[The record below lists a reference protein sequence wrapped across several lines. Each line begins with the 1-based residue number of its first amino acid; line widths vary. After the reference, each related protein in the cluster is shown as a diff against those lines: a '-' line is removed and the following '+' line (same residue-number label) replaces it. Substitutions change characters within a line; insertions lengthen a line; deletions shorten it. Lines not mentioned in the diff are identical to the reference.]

1 MTEKQICEVCNEK
14 TGSAEKVES
23 MIICDDCH
31 IYFECMDCA
40 NDSLGEAW
48 SNFEK
53 ANPDKKCT
61 ECMVC
66 GEWVA
71 LKEITE
77 HDSCPRCG
85 GDLNDVEE
93 TQEPAN
99 D

>member
-1 MTEKQICEVCNEK
+1 MVDLCEVCSINQSNPDK
-14 TGSAEKVES
+14 GDG
-23 MIICDDCH
+23 MIICDDCDH
-31 IYFECMDCA
+31 YFDCMSEAD
-40 NDSLGEAW
+40 NGLSDAW

-61 ECMVC
+61 TCMDC

-77 HDSCPRCG
+77 NDSCSKCG
-85 GDLNDVEE
+85 GDIYDEDE
-93 TQEPAN
+93 AQEPAN